1 MHLFFLKKNLFFIEI
16 PYLLLLLF
24 PFSLITGPFIPDLI
38 VTLLSLTF
46 IIYCFTFRDYSY
58 FNNIFFKLFVLFAL
72 FLWVI
77 TIFNIENY
85 KVYENYFNLKT
96 PLFYFRF
103 GFFSLAIWF
112 LIEKKKFIFLHLYWC
127 FFIIF
132 SVLVFDGFF
141 QFFFKENLIGLIKPG
156 SRLSSFFCDEL
167 ILGSYLSRMFPVFLF
182 LTIFINEKKKIY
194 ITLFTLILVEVLVFI
209 SGERSAFFYI
219 NLSTLFF
226 IILVKSFKKLKI
238 IIFSLSILI
247 IILISVFNQ
256 SVSNRMIKEP
266 LNSFGFVNSERIYVF
281 SKLHETY
288 YKTALNIFKDNP
300 IKGVGVRNY
309 RNFCSDKKYRV
320 SDLSCSTHP
329 HNTYMELLSETGI
342 LGFLFIFLIFM
353 ILVYYSFKH
362 FLLKFKGKFFFTDS
376 QIALLSSVFINLWPL
391 IPTGSFFNN
400 WLNCLY
406 YFPLGILLWSLLNNS
421 TISKN

>member
-1 MHLFFLKKNLFFIEI
+1 
-16 PYLLLLLF
+16 
-24 PFSLITGPFIPDLI
+24 
-38 VTLLSLTF
+38 
-46 IIYCFTFRDYSY
+46 
-58 FNNIFFKLFVLFAL
+58 
-72 FLWVI
+72 
-77 TIFNIENY
+77 
-85 KVYENYFNLKT
+85 
-96 PLFYFRF
+96 
-103 GFFSLAIWF
+103 
-112 LIEKKKFIFLHLYWC
+112 
-127 FFIIF
+127 
-132 SVLVFDGFF
+132 
-141 QFFFKENLIGLIKPG
+141 
-156 SRLSSFFCDEL
+156 
-167 ILGSYLSRMFPVFLF
+167 MFPVFLF